1 MNLPPPSSTNAIDQL
16 SEEKRRLEETQV
28 ALLNLLEDLQSVER
42 LRRLEGLKDRFVAF
56 ASHEMRTPLTS
67 IHGFSSTLVDR
78 WDELSDAD
86 RRAFVLIID
95 EQAER
100 MRRMLDDMLV
110 MTRINSGALV
120 VDTRTVD
127 LEDEVRAIVDEFDAD
142 IAVSCPPG
150 LLVRVDPRHLHQ
162 ALVNYLGNA
171 FKYGAKPISIRV
183 EPQDGW
189 VNVLVC
195 DSGPGIDA
203 AFLPHLFEEFA
214 RAERHDKST
223 QAGSGLGLAIVR
235 RLMQAQDVDVWFEPA
250 EPTGACF
257 GLRLPLATEPS
268 GDRARPGG

>member
-1 MNLPPPSSTNAIDQL
+1 MKVGRSTNPDSFDTVSA
-16 SEEKRRLEETQV
+16 EKQRLEETQI

-42 LRRLEGLKDRFVAF
+42 LRRLERLKDRFVAF

-78 WDELSDAD
+78 WDELSDED
-86 RRAFVLIID
+86 RRSFVMIID

-120 VDTRTVD
+120 VDRRTVD
-127 LEDEVRAIVDEFDAD
+127 LRREVDKVVAEFGIDG
-142 IAVSCPPG
+142 IEVTCPEHV
-150 LLVRVDPRHLHQ
+150 LVRVDPRHLHQ

-171 FKYGAKPISIRV
+171 FKYGDKPIEIKAV
-183 EPQDGW
+183 ERAGW
-189 VNVLVC
+189 VDLLVC
-195 DSGPGIDA
+195 DNGPGIDA

-235 RLMQAQDVDVWFEPA
+235 RLMQAQEVDVWFEPN
-250 EPTGACF
+250 EPSGACF
-257 GLRLPLATEPS
+257 GLRLPIALDDGPDAAES
-268 GDRARPGG
+268 S